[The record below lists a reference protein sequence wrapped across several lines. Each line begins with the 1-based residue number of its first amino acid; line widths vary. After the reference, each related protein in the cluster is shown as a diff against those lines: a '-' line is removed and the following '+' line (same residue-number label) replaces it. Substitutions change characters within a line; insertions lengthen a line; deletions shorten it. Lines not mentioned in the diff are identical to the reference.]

1 MTSFVQNHLGP
12 KLEADGKGDVKI
24 LGYDQNRADLK
35 DWVDEMYKD
44 KEASKYF
51 SGTAV
56 HWYESMKFCRRV
68 AGTPTIKHQINI

>member
-1 MTSFVQNHLGP
+1 M
-12 KLEADGKGDVKI
+12 EKGDVKI

-56 HWYESMKFCRRV
+56 HWYR
-68 AGTPTIKHQINI
+68 KHFLPKSCSIRPR